1 MDTNTSNNSTLAVAI
16 HQALATP
23 GVAIPPT
30 LVAAIGKAKVAVGF
44 LTQSKD
50 ADLIV
55 ASLRIELGMTG
66 NAAYPDP
73 NPALADLIAARNSYI
88 AAVNAAKD
96 SHLGIVVRRQQRAA
110 FTAMLRD
117 LAHYVQ
123 VTSGGDLAI
132 LLSSG
137 FTAQKQ
143 KKPVGLLPAPA
154 NMRLNRGKTS
164 GLLIARCSK
173 LPQAGAYEWRYAN
186 LATPTVWVDI
196 EATFAARVT
205 IEGLTPGA
213 QYTAQVRALGTAGPS
228 DWSDTAT
235 LMVL

>member
-23 GVAIPPT
+23 GVAIPPA

-66 NAAYPDP
+66 NAAYPTP
-73 NPALADLIAARNSYI
+73 NPTLAALIAARNSYI

-96 SHLGIVVRRQQRAA
+96 SRLGIVVRKQQRAG

-143 KKPVGLLPAPA
+143 KKPVGPLPAPTD
-154 NMRLNRGKTS
+154 MRLNRGKTS

-186 LATPTVWVDI
+186 VATPTAWVDI

-213 QYTAQVRALGTAGPS
+213 QYTAQARALGTAGPS

>member
-1 MDTNTSNNSTLAVAI
+1 MDTNNNSNSTLAVAI
-16 HQALATP
+16 RQALALP
-23 GVAIPPT
+23 EVAIPPIPG
-30 LVAAIGKAKVAVGF
+30 AAIGKYKVAVGF

-55 ASLRIELGMTG
+55 ASERIVVGMTG
-66 NAAYPDP
+66 NAAYPTP
-73 NPALADLIAARNSYI
+73 NPTLAALIAARNSYI

-96 SHLGIVVRRQQRAA
+96 SKLGIVVRKQQRAG

-123 VTSGGDLAI
+123 VASGGDLAI

-137 FTAQKQ
+137 FTAQRQ
-143 KKPVGLLPAPA
+143 RKPVGALPAPA
-154 NMRLNRGKTS
+154 NLRLKRGRTS
-164 GLLIARCSK
+164 GLLIARCDK

-186 LATPTVWVDI
+186 VATPTAWVDI

-213 QYTAQVRALGTAGPS
+213 QYTAQARALGTAGPS

>member
-23 GVAIPPT
+23 GVAIPLTP
-30 LVAAIGKAKVAVGF
+30 AAANGKYRVAVSF
-44 LTQSKD
+44 LTRNSD

-55 ASLRIELGMTG
+55 ASLRIVVGMTG
-66 NAAYPDP
+66 NAAYPTP
-73 NPALADLIAARNSYI
+73 TPTLADLIAARNSYI

-123 VTSGGDLAI
+123 VASGGDQAI

-143 KKPVGLLPAPA
+143 KKPVGPLPAPA
-154 NMRLNRGKTS
+154 NMRLKRGKTS

>member
-1 MDTNTSNNSTLAVAI
+1 MDINTSNNSTLAVAI

-30 LVAAIGKAKVAVGF
+30 LAATGKDKVAIGF
-44 LTQSKD
+44 LTKSKD
-50 ADLIV
+50 ADLVV
-55 ASLRIELGMTG
+55 ASERIAVGMTG

-73 NPALADLIAARNSYI
+73 NPTLATLIAARNTYV
-88 AAVNAAKD
+88 AAVNAAKGN
-96 SHLGIVVRRQQRAA
+96 SLGIVVRKQQRGS
-110 FTAMLRD
+110 FTALLRD

-123 VTSGGDLAI
+123 VASGGDLAI

-137 FTAQKQ
+137 FPAQRH
-143 KKPVGLLPAPA
+143 KKPVGALPAPA
-154 NMRLNRGKTS
+154 NMRLKRGKTS
-164 GLLIARCSK
+164 GLLIARCNRV
-173 LPQAGAYEWRYAN
+173 LQAGAYEWRYAN
-186 LATPTVWVDI
+186 IATPTAWVNL
-196 EATFAARVT
+196 ESTFAARVA

>member
-1 MDTNTSNNSTLAVAI
+1 MDINTSSNSNPAVAI

-30 LVAAIGKAKVAVGF
+30 LAANGKYKVAVGF

-55 ASLRIELGMTG
+55 ASERIVVGMTG
-66 NAAYPDP
+66 NAAYPTP
-73 NPALADLIAARNSYI
+73 NPTLADLIAARNSYI
-88 AAVNAAKD
+88 AAVNAAMD
-96 SHLGIVVRRQQRAA
+96 SHLGVVVRRQQRAA

-123 VTSGGDLAI
+123 VASGGDLAI

-143 KKPVGLLPAPA
+143 KKPVGPLPAPA
-154 NMRLNRGKTS
+154 NMRLKRGKTS
-164 GLLIARCSK
+164 GLLIARCDK
-173 LPQAGAYEWRYAN
+173 LLQAGAYEWRYAN
-186 LATPTVWVDI
+186 VATPTVWVNL
-196 EATFAARVT
+196 ESTFAAHVA
-205 IEGLTPGA
+205 IEGLTPGT
-213 QYTAQVRALGTAGPS
+213 QYTTQVRALGTAGPS